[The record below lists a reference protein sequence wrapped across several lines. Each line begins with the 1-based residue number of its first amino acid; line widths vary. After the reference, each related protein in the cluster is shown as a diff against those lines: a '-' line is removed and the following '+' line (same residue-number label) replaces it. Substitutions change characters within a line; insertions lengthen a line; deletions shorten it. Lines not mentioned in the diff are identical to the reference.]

1 MAWVDNIKTWTGLSV
16 EESVRMTEDRDKYVH
31 GVAVDAEIAEVD
43 NAGVDN
49 IGGYCRGALCRNG
62 Q

>member
-1 MAWVDNIKTWTGLSV
+1 
-16 EESVRMTEDRDKYVH
+16 MTEDRDKYVH